1 MSKGK
6 RKRAIPRKQKEVARM
21 MGEIKIYNTTHGSVY
36 LNPLKRSL
44 KNEPYKN
51 AEFSNIMREQVNM
64 TIEMLRGEN
73 K

>member
-6 RKRAIPRKQKEVARM
+6 RKRAIPREQKEVARM
-21 MGEIKIYNTTHGSVY
+21 MGEIKVYNTTHGSVC

-44 KNEPYKN
+44 KNKPYKN